1 MILYKRKK
9 IRFIVSIAVL
19 LFLPLFGNA
28 ATTEES
34 EEEILFITSYNSDTK
49 YTYDNIS
56 TFVETYTQLGG
67 RYSTMV
73 ENMNATDLTQAHQW
87 KKILTD
93 ILDKHPKAKLVILL
107 GGEAW
112 SSFLHLEDEKY
123 KQLPVF
129 CAMASRNGIR
139 IPEDSTDIR
148 SYNPESINLM
158 ERMKEYNVRYCS
170 TYEYDIKKDIEMIQD
185 FYPETEH
192 LVFVSDNTYNG
203 LAELAWFKKNLQ
215 HFPQLSITYVDGR
228 IHTLDM
234 AASQLRNLP
243 RNTVMLLGIWR
254 IDNRGITYMNNS
266 VYAFSK
272 ANPLLPM
279 FSMTSTAIGYW
290 AIGGYVPQYE
300 GVGKSMGEYAYR
312 FLDQK
317 ETGISSIN
325 ILPNRYKFDAKKLKE
340 WGFGNKKL
348 PVNSMVINQPIPF
361 FVAYKT
367 EVQFILIIFLVLV
380 GSLMISLYYYYRT
393 KILKNHL
400 ERTTKQLREDKKK
413 LEESEVELRDA
424 KERAEEANQLK
435 SAFVSNMSH
444 EIRTPLNAIVG
455 FSSLIIG
462 SVEQNNELK
471 EYADI
476 VQTNSNLLLQLISDV
491 LDISRLESGKLQFN
505 YEWCELVNHCQNM
518 ITLTN
523 RNKTMDVDIKLQMP
537 KEPYMLYTD
546 PLRLQQIIINLLNN
560 ALKFTPAG
568 GEVSMDIEERKGE
581 DELSVFLDMVIT
593 DTGIG
598 MSEEFME
605 HIFEPFSREQDSRVD
620 KTEGSG
626 LGMAITKRL
635 VELLGGTIRV
645 TSKNGAGSTFSV
657 TIPMQIDDMPP
668 IYPYFPDLRILVVD
682 DGEDILEYMEQ
693 ALKEFGVTAEC
704 TESGADAV
712 ARAKGAHEK
721 GENYDAVILD
731 WKMPVMDGL
740 QTARCIL
747 EEVGSEIPVLIMSAY
762 DWSEIEEA
770 AQTVGVAGF
779 LQKPIFLSTLCYGIQ
794 KYVLGENVLKNELP
808 TYDFTGRHFLLVE
821 DNELNREIATAI
833 MEEIGLDVDVAEDG
847 TDAVNIMSSERG
859 NNYDL
864 IFMDIQMPKMD
875 GYTAT
880 REIRTLNNSK
890 CANIPIIAM
899 TANAF
904 EEDRKKAIK
913 AGMNGHIAKPIS
925 SDVILENLD
934 QIFGR

>member
-19 LFLPLFGNA
+19 LFLPFFSNVGNA

-56 TFVETYTQLGG
+56 TFIETYTQLGG

-73 ENMNATDLTQAHQW
+73 ENMNATDLMQAHQW
-87 KKILTD
+87 KKTLTD

-266 VYAFSK
+266 VYAFSE

-317 ETGISSIN
+317 ETDISSIN

-568 GEVSMDIEERKGE
+568 GSITLDYEVDEEKQCM
-581 DELSVFLDMVIT
+581 LFSVT
-593 DTGIG
+593 DTGTGIP
-598 MSEEFME
+598 EDKQELVFQRFEKLNEFV
-605 HIFEPFSREQDSRVD
+605 QG
-620 KTEGSG
+620 TG
-626 LGMAITKRL
+626 LGLAICKLTIQYM
-635 VELLGGTIRV
+635 GGDIWIDKNY
-645 TSKNGAGSTFSV
+645 KNGARFIFSHPIKKQEST
-657 TIPMQIDDMPP
+657 
-668 IYPYFPDLRILVVD
+668 
-682 DGEDILEYMEQ
+682 
-693 ALKEFGVTAEC
+693 
-704 TESGADAV
+704 
-712 ARAKGAHEK
+712 EK
-721 GENYDAVILD
+721 
-731 WKMPVMDGL
+731 
-740 QTARCIL
+740 
-747 EEVGSEIPVLIMSAY
+747 
-762 DWSEIEEA
+762 
-770 AQTVGVAGF
+770 
-779 LQKPIFLSTLCYGIQ
+779 
-794 KYVLGENVLKNELP
+794 
-808 TYDFTGRHFLLVE
+808 
-821 DNELNREIATAI
+821 
-833 MEEIGLDVDVAEDG
+833 
-847 TDAVNIMSSERG
+847 
-859 NNYDL
+859 
-864 IFMDIQMPKMD
+864 
-875 GYTAT
+875 
-880 REIRTLNNSK
+880 
-890 CANIPIIAM
+890 
-899 TANAF
+899 
-904 EEDRKKAIK
+904 
-913 AGMNGHIAKPIS
+913 
-925 SDVILENLD
+925 
-934 QIFGR
+934 

>member
-56 TFVETYTQLGG
+56 TFIETYTQLGG

-87 KKILTD
+87 KKTLTD

-325 ILPNRYKFDAKKLKE
+325 ILANRYKFDAKKLKE

-424 KERAEEANQLK
+424 KERA
-435 SAFVSNMSH
+435 
-444 EIRTPLNAIVG
+444 
-455 FSSLIIG
+455 
-462 SVEQNNELK
+462 
-471 EYADI
+471 
-476 VQTNSNLLLQLISDV
+476 
-491 LDISRLESGKLQFN
+491 
-505 YEWCELVNHCQNM
+505 
-518 ITLTN
+518 
-523 RNKTMDVDIKLQMP
+523 
-537 KEPYMLYTD
+537 
-546 PLRLQQIIINLLNN
+546 
-560 ALKFTPAG
+560 
-568 GEVSMDIEERKGE
+568 
-581 DELSVFLDMVIT
+581 
-593 DTGIG
+593 
-598 MSEEFME
+598 
-605 HIFEPFSREQDSRVD
+605 
-620 KTEGSG
+620 
-626 LGMAITKRL
+626 
-635 VELLGGTIRV
+635 
-645 TSKNGAGSTFSV
+645 
-657 TIPMQIDDMPP
+657 
-668 IYPYFPDLRILVVD
+668 
-682 DGEDILEYMEQ
+682 
-693 ALKEFGVTAEC
+693 
-704 TESGADAV
+704 
-712 ARAKGAHEK
+712 
-721 GENYDAVILD
+721 
-731 WKMPVMDGL
+731 
-740 QTARCIL
+740 
-747 EEVGSEIPVLIMSAY
+747 
-762 DWSEIEEA
+762 
-770 AQTVGVAGF
+770 
-779 LQKPIFLSTLCYGIQ
+779 
-794 KYVLGENVLKNELP
+794 
-808 TYDFTGRHFLLVE
+808 
-821 DNELNREIATAI
+821 
-833 MEEIGLDVDVAEDG
+833 
-847 TDAVNIMSSERG
+847 
-859 NNYDL
+859 
-864 IFMDIQMPKMD
+864 
-875 GYTAT
+875 
-880 REIRTLNNSK
+880 
-890 CANIPIIAM
+890 
-899 TANAF
+899 
-904 EEDRKKAIK
+904 
-913 AGMNGHIAKPIS
+913 
-925 SDVILENLD
+925 
-934 QIFGR
+934 